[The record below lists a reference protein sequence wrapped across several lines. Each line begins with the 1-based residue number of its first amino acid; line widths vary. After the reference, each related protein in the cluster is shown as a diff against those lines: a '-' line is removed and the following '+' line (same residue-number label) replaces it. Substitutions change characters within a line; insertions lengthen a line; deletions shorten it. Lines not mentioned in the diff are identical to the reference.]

1 MDWGVAFLLVRTKQQ
16 NFWFWSALLPQ
27 YFSNQAMLDCIVV
40 CNWNTAQV
48 ICMWIFLLMQH
59 PEGFVFHRIA
69 LFFML
74 WKLTVFWIGLL
85 VVGCCG
91 VLIFGEL
98 DISLIARFMV
108 ILLKDGLRLIFLL
121 QMLRR
126 ISKKCSL
133 HQELSLKLAKFSK
146 RVSFDL
152 VNLSTDLKC
161 SAVIIEIIFYFVL
174 VDVNKT

>member
-48 ICMWIFLLMQH
+48 ICMWIFFLMQH
-59 PEGFVFHRIA
+59 PEGFVFHRTT

-98 DISLIARFMV
+98 DISLITRFMV
-108 ILLKDGLRLIFLL
+108 ILLKDGLRLIFCY
-121 QMLRR
+121 
-126 ISKKCSL
+126 KCWDESARNAYCIKNC
-133 HQELSLKLAKFSK
+133 SLKLAKFSR